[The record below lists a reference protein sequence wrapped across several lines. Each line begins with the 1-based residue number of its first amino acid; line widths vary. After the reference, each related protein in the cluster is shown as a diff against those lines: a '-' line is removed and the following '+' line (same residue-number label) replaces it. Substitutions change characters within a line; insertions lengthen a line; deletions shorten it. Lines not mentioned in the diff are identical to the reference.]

1 MQMLGTAV
9 YWHATIN
16 PRCGIANVSV
26 DNDAGVL
33 VDASNGTSTNSTPI
47 PAILFARSGLE
58 SGRSHLINI
67 TLFALGELGGPY
79 MEMYNLTC
87 VYTAL
92 LYSFYTCRADRA
104 SDRYTQDNSASITSR
119 SASSSTETSS
129 SPNAEAVD
137 RRSTGT
143 IAGAVVGSV
152 WGVGLILCFIFFV
165 FRRRLRHEDP
175 LGVYHII
182 DSTTFLLNL
191 DVATP
196 YIDACKSASI
206 RVPPRPTVPASQLQP
221 QRPLSSSPT
230 IDSETTPSGNSQTT
244 NISPPQSSMLPLTPN
259 RNESA
264 PSVLEDPPPPY
275 AFGRSWHVF
284 ITRAVPTSALKCL
297 ILLSYSLFC
306 RMLVYL
312 KAFKYSSVGRHGVA
326 RISVVWPNLF
336 LQPPYPSSTRLPF
349 DRMLNWS
356 QTCCWCALA
365 SNRIGDATGC
375 AST

>member
-1 MQMLGTAV
+1 MLWRVLLVFALPVLVLSQNVTVTTQDPSMHFDGTWVVQDSGGHEYTTTIGSSVSLDFTGTAV

-79 MEMYNLTC
+79 MEMYNLT
-87 VYTAL
+87 
-92 LYSFYTCRADRA
+92 
-104 SDRYTQDNSASITSR
+104 YTQDNSASITSGN
-119 SASSSTETSS
+119 ASSSTETSS
-129 SPNAEAVD
+129 SPNAEAVHQ
-137 RRSTGT
+137 RSTGT

-152 WGVGLILCFIFFV
+152 WGVGIILCFIFFV
-165 FRRRLRHEDP
+165 FRRRLRYEDP
-175 LGVYHII
+175 L
-182 DSTTFLLNL
+182 
-191 DVATP
+191 ATP
-196 YIDACKSASI
+196 YIGASKLASI
-206 RVPPRPTVPASQLQP
+206 RVPPRPIVPTSQLQP
-221 QRPLSSSPT
+221 QRPLSSSPI

-275 AFGRSWHVF
+275 VFRRS
-284 ITRAVPTSALKCL
+284 
-297 ILLSYSLFC
+297 
-306 RMLVYL
+306 
-312 KAFKYSSVGRHGVA
+312 
-326 RISVVWPNLF
+326 
-336 LQPPYPSSTRLPF
+336 
-349 DRMLNWS
+349 
-356 QTCCWCALA
+356 
-365 SNRIGDATGC
+365 
-375 AST
+375 